1 MIKYIFLVFYFLL
14 FFVRCTNS
22 SANKAENKTIISPKK
37 DTLTIK
43 TDSSSFPKP
52 EFNTNNRY
60 NNITAILCGNKG
72 QANDLNYLFDT
83 IAWAKHV
90 GFIDSSWKRLEK
102 KRLQAMKNWGRKEF
116 EKPNAE
122 AKTVFYPF
130 SGPDY
135 LTANAFFPNADTYIM
150 LGLESVGKLPDLQ
163 AFKKGDAADYEQD
176 FKKSLS
182 DIFSKSYFIT
192 QTMIR
197 DFQAQKVN
205 GLLPVLCF
213 FIKKTG
219 NDILDIKYLVRYK
232 QDSISQVSYDFKNND
247 HKPFGVKVDFLQEGK
262 QKTVYY
268 FKYDVSNKTFN
279 DTTVFYKFITKNTGN
294 CITYIK
300 SASYLLHANFM
311 ENMRT
316 LILKN
321 STTIIQDDTGL
332 PYKYFE
338 QGKKFNV
345 KLYGQYVQPVK
356 DFSYLKLQKDLIQAF
371 KKDSAA
377 IKQLPF
383 HLGYH
388 WQSNKDVIMFARK
401 I

>member
-1 MIKYIFLVFYFLL
+1 MFKHLSVFGALAAIVIFSLL
-14 FFVRCTNS
+14 SCTNS
-22 SANKAENKTIISPKK
+22 SANKAENKTILTQKK
-37 DTLTIK
+37 DTLTTK

-52 EFNTNNRY
+52 EFNTNNRF

-72 QANDLNYLFDT
+72 KANNLNYLFDT

-90 GFIDSSWKRLEK
+90 TFIDSSWKRLEK
-102 KRLQAMKNWGRKEF
+102 KRWQAMKNWGRKEF
-116 EKPNAE
+116 EKPNLE

-150 LGLESVGKLPDLQ
+150 LGLENVGKLPDLQ

-232 QDSISQVSYDFKNND
+232 QDSISQVSYDFRNNE
-247 HKPFGVKVDFLQEGK
+247 HKPFGVKVDFLQ
-262 QKTVYY
+262 V
-268 FKYDVSNKTFN
+268 
-279 DTTVFYKFITKNTGN
+279 
-294 CITYIK
+294 
-300 SASYLLHANFM
+300 
-311 ENMRT
+311 
-316 LILKN
+316 
-321 STTIIQDDTGL
+321 
-332 PYKYFE
+332 
-338 QGKKFNV
+338 
-345 KLYGQYVQPVK
+345 
-356 DFSYLKLQKDLIQAF
+356 
-371 KKDSAA
+371 
-377 IKQLPF
+377 
-383 HLGYH
+383 
-388 WQSNKDVIMFARK
+388 
-401 I
+401 